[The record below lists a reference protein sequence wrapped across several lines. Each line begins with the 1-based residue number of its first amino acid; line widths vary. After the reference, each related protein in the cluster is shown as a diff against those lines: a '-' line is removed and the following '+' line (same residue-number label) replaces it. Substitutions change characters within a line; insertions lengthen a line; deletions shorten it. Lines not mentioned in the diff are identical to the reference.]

1 MRDGG
6 VSDLVFG
13 GTVAKALMTV
23 GGHAETIA
31 PSSLSPMLVED
42 SVFFFFFFLMA
53 AGKSIMEK
61 GWYQGRI

>member
-23 GGHAETIA
+23 SGHAETIA

-42 SVFFFFFFLMA
+42 SFFFFFF
-53 AGKSIMEK
+53 
-61 GWYQGRI
+61 